1 MSEEIRTEVAPE
13 PSPKKERIFYPIC
26 FALFPLLSIYSA
38 NLSLVPWRMMIRPVC
53 VVTLATLAIWGLL
66 SLVLRSVKRGAIATS
81 AFVVCSLMYSRFYT
95 FATAQDLP
103 HGYIFGTWIGLTII
117 LMVVFTLFWRW
128 HKILNV
134 LGVCLVLAAS
144 VQIVTGLQKAA
155 SHVAGRVA
163 TTSSEGGT
171 TKDRPDIIYIIL
183 DGYGRS
189 DALKRALGYSNDTFI
204 QGLEQ
209 RGFYVAADAHA
220 NYCQTELSVSS
231 SLNMDFIQ
239 NLLPKMTAK
248 DGDRSPLD
256 DLLNHNA
263 VADYLRKR
271 GYVFA
276 AITTGFPPLQ
286 FPSADVNMKTRAGFS
301 LIESAF
307 IQMTP
312 LANDGYALQRMF
324 EERRSNIINAFDQL
338 ESLSAKSVTPRF
350 VMVHILAPHPPFVIG
365 PNGEQLPPQSPFG
378 FWDGSDYLDHVG
390 SAEQYRNGY
399 TNQAEYLGKRVLK
412 AIDALFAERGTKPVI
427 LIQGDHGSKMRLDQA
442 TLEHTD
448 VNECFPNLSAYYV
461 PDSVKKNL
469 YPGITPVNSFRTV
482 FNGLFGDHLP
492 TLPDQSWYSS
502 FPFPYQ
508 FIEVTS
514 QIANHEKMASVPIP
528 HFPPRPKP
536 VS

>member
-1 MSEEIRTEVAPE
+1 MSEVVTPENAPE
-13 PSPKKERIFYPIC
+13 PSPKRERIFYPIC

-53 VVTLATLAIWGLL
+53 VVLIATFAIWGIL
-66 SLVLRSVKRGAIATS
+66 SLILRSTKRGAIATS
-81 AFVVCSLMYSRFYT
+81 AFVGCFLMYSRFVA
-95 FATAQDLP
+95 FATEQSLP
-103 HGYIFGTWIGLTII
+103 HGYIFGTWIGLTLIVMAVLTI
-117 LMVVFTLFWRW
+117 FWRW

-134 LGVCLVLAAS
+134 LGACLVVAATA
-144 VQIVTGLQKAA
+144 QIASGLWKAA
-155 SHVAGRVA
+155 SNVAGRVV
-163 TTSSEGGT
+163 TTTADGGT
-171 TKDRPDIIYIIL
+171 NKDRPDIIYIIL

-189 DALKRALGYSNDTFI
+189 DALKRALGYSNDSFI
-204 QGLEQ
+204 AGLEQ
-209 RGFYVAADAHA
+209 RGFYVAKDAHA

-239 NLLPKMTAK
+239 NLLPKMTPK

-263 VADYLRKR
+263 VADYLRKK
-271 GYVFA
+271 GYIFA

-324 EERRSNIINAFDQL
+324 QERRSNLVNAFDQL
-338 ESLSAKSVTPRF
+338 ESLAAKSVTPRF

-365 PNGEQLPPQSPFG
+365 SDGEQLPPQSPFG
-378 FWDGSDYLDHVG
+378 FWDGSDYMDHVG
-390 SAEQYRNGY
+390 SPEQYRKGY
-399 TNQAEYLGKRVLK
+399 TSQADYLGKRVLK
-412 AIDALFAERGTKPVI
+412 AVDALFAERGTRPII

-482 FNGLFGDHLP
+482 FNGLFGDNFKP
-492 TLPDQSWYSS
+492 LPDQSWYSS

-508 FIEVTS
+508 FFEVTS
-514 QIANHEKMASVPIP
+514 QIATHEKMASVPIP
-528 HFPPRPKP
+528 KFPPRPKP
-536 VS
+536 IS